1 MQFIAGWYLRMAY
14 APLRHTPLRKN
25 DHKILTLKTF
35 HPMKAKIVPQIWAK
49 VNFTSN
55 HNIIT
60 LFEAFTRICLENP
73 HGSKKRRS
81 GSLVKPLN
89 EGLSAVGHQPTK
101 RQWQWDGE
109 PVGMAMPKKLCN
121 AAKAFWKP
129 GTFPNLMSI
138 PYESNYLRS

>member
-1 MQFIAGWYLRMAY
+1 MQFIEGWYLRVAY

-101 RQWQWDGE
+101 RQWQGDGE
-109 PVGMAMPKKLCN
+109 PVGGHAEKTVQCSESMR
-121 AAKAFWKP
+121 KP
-129 GTFPNLMSI
+129 SGSREPSQT
-138 PYESNYLRS
+138 